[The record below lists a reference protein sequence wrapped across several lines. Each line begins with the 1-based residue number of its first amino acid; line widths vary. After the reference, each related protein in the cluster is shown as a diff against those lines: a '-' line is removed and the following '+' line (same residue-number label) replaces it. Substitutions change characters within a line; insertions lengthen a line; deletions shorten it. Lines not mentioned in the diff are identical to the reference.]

1 MDDFD
6 LDSIS
11 ENVRVHN
18 HANFNGSK
26 YTVRKFTYNPEDDAF
41 APPVM
46 NSENKIFIGVSDI
59 IDLLIS
65 ETLSRRAQSLKQT
78 IFRSVHISA
87 NRKTWSEWIEKTFPS
102 FFILEGTNSAGFILN
117 KETDEFFRYDVNS
130 TSTEISVYG
139 SIEFVKE
146 ILKKTSENFEEVVSH
161 IEWVYST
168 QGHSATIPLN
178 KSRLPVDEMYPFL
191 DEPLE
196 EFYDKFMNSNSNIL
210 LLIGPPG
217 TGKTTFIRGLLS
229 HTNSS
234 AYVTYDSNI
243 LDKDHIFANFVE
255 SESKIM
261 VLEDSDTFLKPRNDG
276 NSMMAK
282 FLNLGDGL
290 VTTKGKKLIF
300 STNLPSIRDIDSAL
314 TRPGR
319 CFGVL
324 SFNGLTYDESLKL
337 KKKLNLKSD
346 LPKRNKN
353 ELYTLA
359 EIFNGEQIL
368 SEKSQIARKVGFI

>member
-1 MDDFD
+1 MEEFDFD
-6 LDSIS
+6 S
-11 ENVRVHN
+11 VRVVPAGKISRIEN
-18 HANFNGSK
+18 AIK
-26 YTVRKFTYNPEDDAF
+26 KWTYHTEDDSF
-41 APPVM
+41 APPIM
-46 NSENKIFIGVSDI
+46 NNENKIFIGVSDI
-59 IDLLIS
+59 IDMLVA
-65 ETLSRRAQSLKQT
+65 ETLSRRSKSLKQT

-87 NRKTWSEWIEKTFPS
+87 NRKSWSEWIEKTFPE
-102 FFILEGTNSAGFILN
+102 FFILEGTSSAGFILN

-139 SIEFVKE
+139 SSEFVKG
-146 ILKKTSENFEEVVSH
+146 ILKKTSANFEEVVSH

-191 DEPLE
+191 EEPLE
-196 EFYDKFMNSNSNIL
+196 EFYDNFMNSNSNIL

-234 AYVTYDSNI
+234 AYVTYDSSI

-324 SFNGLTYDESLKL
+324 SFNGLTYEESVKL
-337 KKKLNLKSD
+337 KKKLNLKAE
-346 LPKRNKN
+346 LPKRNKS

-359 EIFNGEQIL
+359 EIFNGEQNITD
-368 SEKSQIARKVGFI
+368 KNQITRKVGFI